1 MKKIKQPVD
10 EEILVSDKHV
20 GRRIVVFAVAF
31 VVAVS
36 AFAVGIYQATKKEP
50 GYYVI
55 APAVDRDAMRYAN
68 GITLEYYFSGS
79 SSEIKDAMREVTD
92 RYSAVLQRAYK
103 LLDPVNEYPGFV
115 NLATINR
122 NPGKE
127 LEVSEELFSI
137 LTDALDKT
145 AEGQGFSLYAGA
157 LNAEWSGISASEHAA
172 EFDPAQNP
180 DEAARLAA
188 LAELAAD
195 PEAAVLTVTDADRR
209 AVRLDLSDGY
219 RAFAAEYELSD
230 TVLDLGMLKEAWMLD
245 LAAAGLEK
253 GFYHCGCLS
262 TDSGLTRALSQP
274 VGGDNVLYAFPEGKP
289 EMAGLVPLTGNM
301 ACSRFKLFPLGEELG
316 YYTVEQDGVA
326 RYRSPYLAVTS
337 GFETPLSASY
347 AITDGSAVE
356 ACYHNIRLWH
366 LDEEERIL
374 SDVADEDEALL
385 AVILPESRVIF
396 GSRAALEQIEP
407 YAEQGFSVRFAGE

>member
-157 LNAEWSGISASEHAA
+157 LNAE
-172 EFDPAQNP
+172 
-180 DEAARLAA
+180 
-188 LAELAAD
+188 
-195 PEAAVLTVTDADRR
+195 
-209 AVRLDLSDGY
+209 
-219 RAFAAEYELSD
+219 
-230 TVLDLGMLKEAWMLD
+230 
-245 LAAAGLEK
+245 
-253 GFYHCGCLS
+253 
-262 TDSGLTRALSQP
+262 
-274 VGGDNVLYAFPEGKP
+274 
-289 EMAGLVPLTGNM
+289 
-301 ACSRFKLFPLGEELG
+301 
-316 YYTVEQDGVA
+316 
-326 RYRSPYLAVTS
+326 
-337 GFETPLSASY
+337 
-347 AITDGSAVE
+347 
-356 ACYHNIRLWH
+356 
-366 LDEEERIL
+366 
-374 SDVADEDEALL
+374 
-385 AVILPESRVIF
+385 
-396 GSRAALEQIEP
+396 
-407 YAEQGFSVRFAGE
+407 